1 MLLDW
6 QLESWRLLLARR
18 PALPHAL
25 LFRGPKG
32 IGKLQLA
39 TLFARSL
46 LCEALPE
53 SSLPCLSCL
62 ACRWTG
68 QGTHPDL
75 RVIEPDSET
84 ESEGEGEPKPKS
96 TTKAPSTQLRI
107 AQIRAL
113 QEWVIMSSHRN
124 GLRIA
129 ILAPAEAMN
138 ASTAN
143 ALLKTLEEPPPR
155 TLIML
160 VSNDAAKLLPTIVSR
175 CQRVDLPMP
184 TLETGAAWLGQQ
196 GIEAPLSHLALAGGA
211 PLDVLDNPAR
221 RDVGAL
227 MVKALNAHY
236 NEPLSLATAV
246 KDLPVPEV
254 IDLLQKWAFDL
265 MAARFE
271 LAPRYYIDHRDKI
284 DAAAGSLD
292 ALKLMRWIRELA
304 EARSLAS
311 HPLNPRLVFEKL
323 FQGYRDAFV
332 GGEPVWAHAR

>member
-6 QLESWRLLLARR
+6 QLESWKLLLARR
-18 PALPHAL
+18 AALPHAL

-53 SSLPCLSCL
+53 SSLPCLKCL

-75 RVIEPDSET
+75 RVTQPDSET
-84 ESEGEGEPKPKS
+84 EAEEEGEPKQKS
-96 TTKAPSTQLRI
+96 TAKAPSTQIRI

-124 GLRIA
+124 GMRIA
-129 ILAPAEAMN
+129 ILARAEAMN
-138 ASTAN
+138 VSTAN

-184 TLETGAAWLGQQ
+184 TPEAGAAWLHQQ

-211 PLDVLDNPAR
+211 PLDVLDNQAR
-221 RDVGAL
+221 REVGAL
-227 MVKALNAHY
+227 LVIALDAHCF
-236 NEPLSLATAV
+236 EPLSLAAAV
-246 KDLPVPEV
+246 KDLPVPQV

-265 MAARFE
+265 MATGFGM
-271 LAPRYYIDHRDKI
+271 APRYYIDHRDKLG
-284 DAAAGSLD
+284 AAAGRLD
-292 ALKLMRWIRELA
+292 ALKLMRWIRELG
-304 EARSLAS
+304 EARSLAW

-332 GGEPVWAHAR
+332 VGKPIRAHAR